1 MEDQLHPACETNEFL
16 STFYSTE
23 RAMHHFAYRDGVLH
37 AEQVN
42 LDALA
47 SAVGTPFYCY
57 STATLARHY
66 QIFAGAF
73 ADVPALV
80 CYAMKANSNQAV
92 VRTLARLGAGA
103 DVVSGGELKRARL
116 AGIPADKIMF
126 SGIGKTAAELALA
139 VEEGILCVN
148 IESEAELE
156 LLSSI
161 SASKGRTANI
171 SVRVNPDIDA
181 KTHHKIATGK
191 AENKFGIPISRAREV
206 YARAAKLKGVRVTGV
221 DMHIGSQI
229 TELEPFSDAFE
240 LLADFVRELRAD
252 GHVIRHVDL
261 GRGLGIPY
269 REDNEPPPDPSA
281 YAAVVKRA
289 TRDLD
294 CQLIF
299 EPGRLIV
306 GNAGILVTRV
316 LFLKRG
322 ETKTFVIVDA
332 GMNDLVRPTL
342 YDAHHD
348 LRPVK
353 EAPVGAPR
361 LIADLVGPVCES
373 GDFIAQDRPMTE
385 LKAGD
390 LVAVM
395 SAGAYGAV
403 QASTYNTR
411 ALVPEVLVR
420 KGEWAL
426 VRPRIGVQELIALDR
441 VPSWL

>member
-1 MEDQLHPACETNEFL
+1 
-16 STFYSTE
+16 
-23 RAMHHFAYRDGVLH
+23 MHHFAYRNGVLH
-37 AEQVN
+37 AEDVD
-42 LDALA
+42 LRELA
-47 SAVGTPFYCY
+47 GAVGTPFYCY
-57 STATLARHY
+57 ATATLERHY
-66 QIFAGAF
+66 RVFAEAF
-73 ADVPALV
+73 ADVDALV

-92 VRTLARLGAGA
+92 IATLARLGAGA
-103 DVVSGGELKRARL
+103 DVVSEGELLRARA
-116 AGIPADKIMF
+116 AGIPPEKIMF
-126 SGIGKTAAELALA
+126 SGVGKTERELALA
-139 VEEGILCVN
+139 VEQGILCVN
-148 IESEAELE
+148 VESEPELE
-156 LLSSI
+156 LLAAI
-161 SASKGRTANI
+161 GAQKGRATDI
-171 SVRVNPDIDA
+171 SIRVNPDIDP
-181 KTHHKIATGK
+181 KTHAKIATGK
-191 AENKFGIPISRAREV
+191 AENKFGIPISRARAV

-261 GRGLGIPY
+261 GGGLGIPY

-316 LFLKRG
+316 LYVKRG
-322 ETKTFVIVDA
+322 EAKTFVIVDA

-373 GDFIAQDRPMTE
+373 GDFIAQDRPMTKP
-385 LKAGD
+385 KAGD

>member
-1 MEDQLHPACETNEFL
+1 
-16 STFYSTE
+16 
-23 RAMHHFAYRDGVLH
+23 MHHFAYRNGVLH
-37 AEQVN
+37 AEDVD
-42 LDALA
+42 LRELA
-47 SAVGTPFYCY
+47 DAVGTPFYCY
-57 STATLARHY
+57 ATATLERHY
-66 QIFAGAF
+66 RVFAEAF
-73 ADVPALV
+73 ADVDALV

-92 VRTLARLGAGA
+92 IATLARLGAGA
-103 DVVSGGELKRARL
+103 DVVSEGELLRARA
-116 AGIPADKIMF
+116 AGILPEKIMF
-126 SGIGKTAAELALA
+126 SGVGKTERELALA
-139 VEEGILCVN
+139 VEQGILCVN
-148 IESEAELE
+148 VESEPELE
-156 LLSSI
+156 LLAAI
-161 SASKGRTANI
+161 GAQKGRAADI
-171 SVRVNPDIDA
+171 SIRVNPDIDP
-181 KTHHKIATGK
+181 KTHAKIATGK
-191 AENKFGIPISRAREV
+191 AENKFGIPISRARAV

-261 GRGLGIPY
+261 GGGLGIPY

-316 LFLKRG
+316 LYVKRG
-322 ETKTFVIVDA
+322 EAKTFVIVDA

-373 GDFIAQDRPMTE
+373 GDFIAQDRPMTKP
-385 LKAGD
+385 KAGD